1 VAELQTRTVM
11 LDAVVRPEVLERRR
25 STVKRREVDGGSVK
39 LSGVIGWGLRV
50 VVATTCREGGGGAM
64 PWLGR

>member
-1 VAELQTRTVM
+1 M
-11 LDAVVRPEVLERRR
+11 LDAVVRPEVLERRW

-39 LSGVIGWGLRV
+39 LSGVIGWGLRL
-50 VVATTCREGGGGAM
+50 VVAATCRVGGGGVV